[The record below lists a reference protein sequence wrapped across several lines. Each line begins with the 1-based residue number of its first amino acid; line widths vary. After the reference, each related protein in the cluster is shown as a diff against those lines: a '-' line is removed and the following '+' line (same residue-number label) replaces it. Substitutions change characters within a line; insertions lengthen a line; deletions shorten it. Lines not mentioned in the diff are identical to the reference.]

1 MNRLQRN
8 QFLSLEIV
16 KFRFKSLPLTF
27 PVTYTKAQLCLTFLC
42 KTNLLFSHGCCQD
55 EYGENDDVAQL

>member
-1 MNRLQRN
+1 MNRSQRN
-8 QFLSLEIV
+8 QFLILEIV

-55 EYGENDDVAQL
+55 KYAENDDVAQL